1 MANTSFDP
9 GERYEIGSIRGHGSF
24 GTVRKATDRV
34 TGNQV
39 AIKRISNI
47 FFDVGECV
55 KVLREVRLL
64 QHFCHENILG
74 LHDLVLRGS
83 SGEAEDI
90 YLVTALMDIDL
101 HYVIHSRQTLHRD
114 HIQYFVYQILRG
126 LRAIHSA
133 GVLHRDLKPSNI
145 LVNKDCELR
154 ICDFGLARGVDP
166 EQPPAQQ
173 QLTEYVVT
181 RWYRAPELLVSS
193 RSYGATID
201 LWSVG
206 CIFAEMLGRQP
217 LFPGRDT
224 LQQIR
229 LLVATLGIGPDASLD
244 WIPDARAAEYVRTLG
259 VGTTAITL
267 ADWAVRA
274 PPPRGPASRTL
285 ALHVTSRSP
294 PSHAPLAALGLA
306 RTCTRTLSL
315 ARTRT
320 RTLSLARSLARSCA
334 PVSLAAARH
343 CASAF

>member
-181 RWYRAPELLVSS
+181 
-193 RSYGATID
+193 
-201 LWSVG
+201 
-206 CIFAEMLGRQP
+206 C
-217 LFPGRDT
+217 
-224 LQQIR
+224 
-229 LLVATLGIGPDASLD
+229 
-244 WIPDARAAEYVRTLG
+244 AA
-259 VGTTAITL
+259 A
-267 ADWAVRA
+267 
-274 PPPRGPASRTL
+274 
-285 ALHVTSRSP
+285 
-294 PSHAPLAALGLA
+294 
-306 RTCTRTLSL
+306 TRTAERVGLSL
-315 ARTRT
+315 
-320 RTLSLARSLARSCA
+320 
-334 PVSLAAARH
+334 
-343 CASAF
+343 